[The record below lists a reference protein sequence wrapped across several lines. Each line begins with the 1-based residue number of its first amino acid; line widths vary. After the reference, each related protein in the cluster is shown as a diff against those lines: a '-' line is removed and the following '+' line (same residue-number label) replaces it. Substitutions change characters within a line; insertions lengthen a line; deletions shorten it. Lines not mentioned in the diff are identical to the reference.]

1 MSLHNAAR
9 NGNIARVRELLN
21 AGHAVN
27 GLDGWGY
34 TPLMIAIGKG
44 HTNIVKELLNRGA
57 NPSLRV
63 NGAPPI
69 DSAIF
74 RGNLNMVRLL
84 LNKGANV
91 NARMI
96 WEGGRQG
103 HSPLERAVARLERNI
118 ARELV
123 KRGARSYGLLHA
135 AIRQGNQNKVRFLL
149 EAGVPIQRNTGVAES
164 PAMQRI
170 LNEHRRF
177 KKAMYA
183 KKISSFKTPNGLPL
197 PNNQKKEILKEALR
211 ERYIPYSRW

>member
-1 MSLHNAAR
+1 MSLHNAVR

-34 TPLMIAIGKG
+34 TPLVIAIGKG

-63 NGAPPI
+63 KGAPPI

-135 AIRQGNQNKVRFLL
+135 AIREGNQNKVRFLL

-177 KKAMYA
+177 KKAMY
-183 KKISSFKTPNGLPL
+183 IRELSESGLPG
-197 PNNQKKEILKEALR
+197 PIKRRILNRSLR
-211 ERYIPYSRW
+211 EPYIPYNRW